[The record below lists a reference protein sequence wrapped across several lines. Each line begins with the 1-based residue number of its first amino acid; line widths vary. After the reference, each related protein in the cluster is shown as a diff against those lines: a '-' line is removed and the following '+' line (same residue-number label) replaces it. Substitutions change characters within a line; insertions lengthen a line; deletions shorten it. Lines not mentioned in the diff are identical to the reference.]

1 MKQVYLYI
9 VLHFLD
15 FPESEYGG
23 IWNVVAE
30 NDEQCFDFIWE
41 KHNPPYFTED
51 RKAYDNL
58 KKNIVN
64 ARKFLLSE
72 DLKCGIVEY
81 IIT

>member
-9 VLHFLD
+9 VHHFLD

-41 KHNPPYFTED
+41 RHNPFTEVQNG
-51 RKAYDNL
+51 KEYDTL

-64 ARKFLLSE
+64 AHKFLLAE
-72 DLKCGIVEY
+72 DLECGIVEY
-81 IIT
+81 MIT